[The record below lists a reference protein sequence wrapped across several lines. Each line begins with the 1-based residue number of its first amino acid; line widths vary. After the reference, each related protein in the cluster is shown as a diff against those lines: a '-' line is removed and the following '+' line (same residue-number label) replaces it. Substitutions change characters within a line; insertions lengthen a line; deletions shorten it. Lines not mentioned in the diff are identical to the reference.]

1 MKAYCCDGCPKQT
14 PVNEAADTLPDG
26 WVRVTIVTNKK
37 PQVVMHWCDECSVE
51 RLQRPV
57 HAPARV
63 ELEGG
68 VGVPRLLEAG
78 VPLTLVRPA
87 GGAKP

>member
-37 PQVVMHWCDECSVE
+37 PQVVLHWCDECSVE
-51 RLQRPV
+51 RLREPV
-57 HAPARV
+57 RAPAQRV
-63 ELEGG
+63 LEGQG
-68 VGVPRLLEAG
+68 TLPLLEG
-78 VPLTLVRPA
+78 SVPLTLVRPA